1 MGLDR
6 FYIPFENPERI
17 HAFFNVLTTMNIIL
31 SLVPVVLI
39 DVYGLAKYR
48 WGSQF
53 YMMLVE
59 TLIFSLCM
67 IVVQVFEYRSHKTFN
82 PYLDDYA
89 QVKDNSE
96 EVEALVRQRLGQA
109 LEEYAR
115 RLKIQ
120 QEGENSDKAPIR
132 RTNSMCDIGDRDRE
146 EDPRRLNT
154 EPLDK
159 KKKKLYED
167 RMNPYHQVL
176 DHDFPD
182 NVYAEP
188 GRNLRSHDG
197 SGIGKVQ

>member
-1 MGLDR
+1 M
-6 FYIPFENPERI
+6 
-17 HAFFNVLTTMNIIL
+17 
-31 SLVPVVLI
+31 
-39 DVYGLAKYR
+39 
-48 WGSQF
+48 
-53 YMMLVE
+53 
-59 TLIFSLCM
+59 
-67 IVVQVFEYRSHKTFN
+67 
-82 PYLDDYA
+82 
-89 QVKDNSE
+89 KDNSE

-120 QEGENSDKAPIR
+120 QEGQNGAESNLR

-159 KKKKLYED
+159 KKKKVYED

-197 SGIGKVQ
+197 SGIGKIQQTGQRTMSAEEYDTDLEGRMRMLSAANMRGD